1 MYLLHNVFVSN
12 QALLVKGIGNL
23 ALLIFFTNR
32 VPQSWVEA
40 LHKIDPKID
49 IRVWPEAGDPA
60 EIDFVLAW
68 NHPAG
73 ELREFPNLRCVQ
85 SLGAGV
91 DHILR
96 DPDLPQNVIV
106 TRIVDRSLVDSM
118 TNYLIAAVLNY
129 LEHTKIFYAQQ
140 QERIW
145 QPRVPIN
152 PKNKTIGI
160 MGLGQ
165 LGRDAAQ
172 KLHHI
177 GFPVCGW
184 SRTRKKFAR
193 IHCFD
198 SAQLPAFLGQTDIL
212 ICLLPLTPATEN
224 ILNRN
229 NFKYLKQGAYLINVA
244 RGKHLVEQD
253 LLEALDSGQLSGA
266 CLDVFRQEPLLKDHP
281 FWQHPK
287 ITITPHIS
295 SVTDPQS
302 AAEQIVE
309 NYRRLQ
315 AGKELLHVVDVG
327 LGY

>member
-1 MYLLHNVFVSN
+1 MP
-12 QALLVKGIGNL
+12 
-23 ALLIFFTNR
+23 LLILFTNR
-32 VPQSWVEA
+32 NPRPWVQV
-40 LHKIDPKID
+40 LYKFDQNID
-49 IRVWPEAGDPA
+49 IRVWPEVGDPA
-60 EIDFVLAW
+60 EIDFILTW

-73 ELREFPNLRCVQ
+73 ELRKFPNLRCVQ

-91 DHILR
+91 DHILC
-96 DPDLPQNVIV
+96 DHDLPKEIIV
-106 TRIVDRSLVDSM
+106 ARIVDRSLVDSM
-118 TNYLIAAVLNY
+118 TRYLIAAVLNHIG
-129 LEHTKIFYAQQ
+129 HTNIFYMQQ
-140 QERIW
+140 QKRIW
-145 QPRVPIN
+145 QPHVPIN
-152 PKNKTIGI
+152 PKDKTIGI

-172 KLHHI
+172 KLHQM

-184 SRTRKKFAR
+184 SRTRKQLAQIR
-193 IHCFD
+193 CFE
-198 SAQLPAFLGQTDIL
+198 SAQLPEFLAQIDIL
-212 ICLLPLTPATEN
+212 ICLLPLTPKTEN

-229 NFKYLKQGAYLINVA
+229 HFKYLKQGAYLINVA
-244 RGKHLVEQD
+244 RGKHLVEKD
-253 LLEALDSGQLSGA
+253 LLDALDFCQLSGA
-266 CLDVFRQEPLLKDHP
+266 CLDVFREEPLPKNHT

-315 AGKELLHVVDVG
+315 EGKQLLNVVDVK